1 MDSKTERI
9 NRVKSRLKKYCDAED
24 KILLGQSY
32 SIGSMSLTRANLPY
46 VQSMIQK
53 LENQLEALETSGS
66 TNRKVKH
73 IVPLG

>member
-1 MDSKTERI
+1 MASKTVKI
-9 NRVKSRLKKYCDAED
+9 DRVKNRLEKYYDAEE

-32 SIGSMSLTRANLPY
+32 SMGSRSLTRANLPY
-46 VQSMIQK
+46 VQSMIQT
-53 LENQLEALETSGS
+53 LENQLEALETDGS

>member
-1 MDSKTERI
+1 MASKTVKI
-9 NRVKSRLKKYCDAED
+9 DRVKSRLEKYYDAEE

-32 SIGSMSLTRANLPY
+32 SMGSRSLTRANLPH
-46 VQSMIQK
+46 VQSMIQT
-53 LENQLEALETSGS
+53 LENQLEALETNGS